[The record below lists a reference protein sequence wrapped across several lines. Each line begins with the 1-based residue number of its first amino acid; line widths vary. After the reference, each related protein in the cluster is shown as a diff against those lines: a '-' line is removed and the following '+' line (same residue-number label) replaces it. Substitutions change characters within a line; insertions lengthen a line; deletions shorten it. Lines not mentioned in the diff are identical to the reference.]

1 MNFPFYKL
9 AVGRNDLILINLMGE
24 ALPDEELLPILAK
37 RICRRRRGVGA
48 SGLILL
54 FDHEEAVAGL
64 RFFTR
69 RGEELSRFYD
79 PILCAARYLFD
90 SGHAGTKALTLGT
103 PEGIRSIE
111 AIDSS
116 SFRISLGK
124 ATDAEGNEFHE
135 MIEKEGGTYLAVE
148 GRTYPVTP
156 VLLSYL
162 WGIFFFNADPR
173 KGMAKI
179 GKPMAASRLFSRK
192 FHPVFVQIYSDDD
205 IAFWPWWR
213 KGSGYRELSL
223 AAAAAAA
230 GSAARGFTNRS
241 LMARCGSYDLYLEW
255 REGDG
260 EFLCTAGAEYI
271 FTGDYF
277 FDEELFYGGGGA

>member
-9 AVGRNDLILINLMGE
+9 AVGRNDLLLINLMGE
-24 ALPDEELLPILAK
+24 VLPDEELLPMLAR

-48 SGLILL
+48 NGLILL
-54 FDHEEAVAGL
+54 FDHAEAVAGL

-79 PILCAARYLFD
+79 PLLAAARYLFD
-90 SGHAGTKALTLGT
+90 SGQAGTRALTLGT
-103 PEGIRSIE
+103 PMGIRSVE
-111 AIDSS
+111 AIDST
-116 SFRISLGK
+116 SFRINLGK
-124 ATDAEGNEFHE
+124 ATDEEGNEFQE
-135 MIEKEGGTYLAVE
+135 MIHKEGGSYLAVE

-179 GKPMAASRLFSRK
+179 GKAMAAGRLFSRK
-192 FHPVFVQIYSDDD
+192 FFPVFVQIYSDDD

-213 KGSGYRELSL
+213 KNSAFNELCL

-241 LMARCGSYDLYLEW
+241 LMARCGRYDLYLEW
-255 REGDG
+255 REGNG
-260 EFLCTAGAEYI
+260 EILCTAGAEYV
-271 FTGDYF
+271 FTGDYYL
-277 FDEELFYGGGGA
+277 DEELFYGERES